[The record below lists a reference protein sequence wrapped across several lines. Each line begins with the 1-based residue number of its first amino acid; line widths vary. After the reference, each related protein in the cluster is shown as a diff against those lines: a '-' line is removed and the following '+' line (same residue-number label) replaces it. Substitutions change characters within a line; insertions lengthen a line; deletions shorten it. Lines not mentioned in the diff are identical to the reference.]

1 MFTFAH
7 AQIVPL
13 SQKGSGRGFGPVLDP
28 LGGDGPP
35 RVWVGRGFG
44 TIDGMSLP
52 RIAIVGRPNVGKSSL
67 LNRLAKRRVS
77 IVDPTPGVTRDRV
90 SVVLEIEP
98 PLKTPKGTESRIAEV
113 HDTGGWGV
121 YVVDGEHIDDAGNDL
136 RDLTPAIEFQIKEAM
151 NTSDLIIYLV
161 DAQAGITPLDQT
173 VAEMLRRSGAG
184 DRILVVANKVDSRA
198 WESHGHEAAALGLG
212 EAICVSSTSGHGIK
226 YLTDRIWNQLEGV
239 IGERVEDPDM
249 KLAVIGKRNAGKS
262 SLVNALAGENRV
274 IVSEIA
280 GTTRD
285 SVDVQFKIDGRTFT
299 AIDTAGVRKQK
310 SFSDDIEY
318 YAYRRMLQ
326 SIRRADVTLLLVDA
340 TDRISQV
347 DKKLAMELQRQY
359 KPTVIV
365 VNKWDLVD
373 ASVTP
378 EDYLDYITKELRGL
392 DFAPIVFVSATEGKG
407 INDAVTMAF
416 NLKSQSEHR
425 ETTGQLNAI
434 LKSILK
440 DRGPSSRL
448 GTIAKLLYVSQI
460 AIKPPTIAMVVND
473 PSMFEGQYERYL
485 LNRLREEL
493 PYSEIPIRLLFTKRQ
508 RKSLHDLK
516 HPVKED
522 TISELS
528 RTNPSLG
535 QASEGTETF
544 PDDIEPID
552 DSTE

>member
-1 MFTFAH
+1 M
-7 AQIVPL
+7 V
-13 SQKGSGRGFGPVLDP
+13 
-28 LGGDGPP
+28 
-35 RVWVGRGFG
+35 
-44 TIDGMSLP
+44 GMSLP

-90 SVVLEIEP
+90 SVVLDIEP
-98 PLKTPKGTESRIAEV
+98 PKKTPKGTESRIAEI

-121 YVVDGEHIDDAGNDL
+121 YVVEGEHIDDAGMDL
-136 RDLTPAIEFQIKEAM
+136 RDLTSDIEFQIKEAM
-151 NTSDLIIYLV
+151 DNSDLIIYLV
-161 DAQAGITPLDQT
+161 DAQSGITPLDET
-173 VAEMLRRSGAG
+173 VAEMLRRSGASN
-184 DRILVVANKVDSRA
+184 RVLVVASKVDSRA
-198 WESHGHEAAALGLG
+198 WEPHGHEAAALGLG
-212 EAICVSSTSGHGIK
+212 EAICVSSTSGHGMK
-226 YLTDRIWNQLEGV
+226 YLTDQIWERLEGV
-239 IGERVEDPDM
+239 SGEREEDPDM
-249 KLAVIGKRNAGKS
+249 KLAIIGKRNAGKS
-262 SLVNALAGENRV
+262 SLTNTLAGENRV

-285 SVDVQFKIDGRTFT
+285 SVDVQFEIDGKSFT

-310 SFSDDIEY
+310 SFADDVEY

-347 DKKLAMELQRQY
+347 DKKLAMELQRQF

-373 ASVTP
+373 DSVSP
-378 EDYLDYITKELRGL
+378 EDYLEYITKELRGL
-392 DFAPIVFVSATEGKG
+392 DFAPIVFMSAVEGKG
-407 INDAVTMAF
+407 INDAVSMAF
-416 NLKSQSEHR
+416 NLKEQAEHR
-425 ETTGQLNAI
+425 ETTGKLNTV

-460 AIKPPTIAMVVND
+460 SIKPPTIAIVVND

-485 LNRLREEL
+485 MNRLREEL
-493 PYSEIPIRLLFTKRQ
+493 PFSEVPIRLLFTKRQ

-516 HPVKED
+516 HGKKED
-522 TISELS
+522 TISEVT
-528 RTNPSLG
+528 RTNPSID
-535 QASEGTETF
+535 QAIEGINNL
-544 PDDIEPID
+544 PDDIETFD
-552 DSTE
+552 DRRQ

>member
-1 MFTFAH
+1 
-7 AQIVPL
+7 
-13 SQKGSGRGFGPVLDP
+13 
-28 LGGDGPP
+28 
-35 RVWVGRGFG
+35 
-44 TIDGMSLP
+44 MSLP

-67 LNRLAKRRVS
+67 LNRLARRRVS

-90 SVVLEIEP
+90 SVVLEIDP
-98 PLKTPKGTESRIAEV
+98 PSRTPKGTESRLAEV

-121 YVVDGEHIDDAGNDL
+121 YVVEGDHIDDAGRDL
-136 RDLTPAIEFQIKEAM
+136 RDLTGDIEFQIKEAM
-151 NTSDLIIYLV
+151 STSDLIIYLV
-161 DAQAGITPLDQT
+161 DAQSGITPLDET

-184 DRILVVANKVDSRA
+184 DRVLVVASKVDSRA

-226 YLTDRIWNQLEGV
+226 FLTDRIWERIEGLS
-239 IGERVEDPDM
+239 GNRDEDTDM
-249 KLAVIGKRNAGKS
+249 KLAIIGKRNAGKS
-262 SLVNALAGENRV
+262 SLTNALAGENRV

-285 SVDVQFKIDGRTFT
+285 SIDVQFEIEGKSFT

-310 SFSDDIEY
+310 SFADDVEY

-326 SIRRADVTLLLVDA
+326 SIRRADVTLLLIDA

-373 ASVTP
+373 DSVTP
-378 EDYLDYITKELRGL
+378 EDYLEYITKELRGL
-392 DFAPIVFVSATEGKG
+392 DFAPIVFISAVEGKG
-407 INDAVTMAF
+407 ISDAVSMAF
-416 NLKSQSEHR
+416 NLKEQSEHR
-425 ETTGQLNAI
+425 ETTGKLNAVV
-434 LKSILK
+434 KSILK

-460 AIKPPTIAMVVND
+460 ATKPPTIAMVVND

-485 LNRLREEL
+485 MNRLREEL
-493 PYSEIPIRLLFTKRQ
+493 PFSEIPIRLIFTKRQ
-508 RKSLHDLK
+508 RKSLHELK
-516 HPVKED
+516 HGEKED
-522 TISELS
+522 TIKKLT

-535 QASEGTETF
+535 QAKEGAETH
-544 PDDIEPID
+544 PDDIEIID
-552 DSTE
+552 DNTQ

>member
-1 MFTFAH
+1 
-7 AQIVPL
+7 
-13 SQKGSGRGFGPVLDP
+13 
-28 LGGDGPP
+28 
-35 RVWVGRGFG
+35 
-44 TIDGMSLP
+44 MSLP

-67 LNRLAKRRVS
+67 LNRLARRRVS

-98 PLKTPKGTESRIAEV
+98 PSKTPKGTESRLAEV
-113 HDTGGWGV
+113 NDTGGWGV

-136 RDLTPAIEFQIKEAM
+136 RDLTADIEFQIREAM
-151 NTSDLIIYLV
+151 ENSDLIVYLV
-161 DAQAGITPLDQT
+161 DAQSGITPLDQT

-184 DRILVVANKVDSRA
+184 DRVLVVASKVDSRA

-226 YLTDRIWNQLEGV
+226 FLTDQLWNRLEGV
-239 IGERVEDPDM
+239 TGERGEDPDM
-249 KLAVIGKRNAGKS
+249 KLAMVGKRNAGKS

-285 SVDVQFKIDGRTFT
+285 AVDVQFEIKGRTFT

-310 SFSDDIEY
+310 SFADDIEF

-326 SIRRADVTLLLVDA
+326 SIRRADVALLLVDA

-347 DKKLAMELQRQY
+347 DKKLAQELQRQF

-365 VNKWDLVD
+365 VTKWDLVD
-373 ASVTP
+373 DSVTP
-378 EDYLDYITKELRGL
+378 EDYLDYVTKELRGL
-392 DFAPIVFVSATEGKG
+392 DYAPIVFISSTEEKG
-407 INDAVTMAF
+407 IDEAVKMAF
-416 NLKSQSEHR
+416 NLKEQSEHR
-425 ETTGQLNAI
+425 ETTGKLNAVM
-434 LKSILK
+434 KAILK

-448 GTIAKLLYVSQI
+448 GTLAKLLYVSQI
-460 AIKPPTIAMVVND
+460 ATKPPTIAVVVND

-485 LNRLREEL
+485 MNRLREEL
-493 PYSEIPIRLLFTKRQ
+493 PYSEIPIRLLFTKRR

-516 HPVKED
+516 HGVKED
-522 TISELS
+522 TISELTRIS
-528 RTNPSLG
+528 PSLG
-535 QASEGTETF
+535 QAVEGIETL
-544 PDDIEPID
+544 PEDIEIND
-552 DSTE
+552 NRSQ